1 MLGFLNNLYKW
12 YINSNWARVI
22 TLIILG
28 LVFLTIH
35 LSYQENTNPQKGFTY
50 GLLLPLI
57 EALGK
62 TILAGGFLAFFL
74 KSFQF
79 IGIFRDEI
87 SKVIFAKDFLTKTTK
102 AYKEEVWKNITN
114 SLYQSSFPK
123 TSNKIANIIYEK
135 YVPKGLDFY
144 YENMIVIYEFEKV
157 DDNHIAIIEKQ
168 AFTVKSEAKGIDFL
182 SEAYIWK
189 KNEVED
195 LTDVQIIKLTVNG
208 EDIAQVP
215 WLKTENSVNDGQIK
229 KMIKVK
235 KLLQGQL
242 QYDVVKNVKSIHS
255 NKLNVYWKNEMA
267 RYVKNFEIVIKE
279 NSSFV
284 IDFIPFG
291 LNINLKCIPESEI
304 RKHDDLVIPGEG
316 YVIILKNQTH

>member
-1 MLGFLNNLYKW
+1 MLGFLKNLYKR

-28 LVFLTIH
+28 LVLLTIH
-35 LSYQENTNPQKGFTY
+35 LSYPENTKSHKGFTY

-57 EALGK
+57 GALGK

-123 TSNKIANIIYEK
+123 ISNKIANIIYEK
-135 YVPKGLDFY
+135 YVPKGLEFY
-144 YENMIVIYEFEKV
+144 YESMTVIYEFEKI

-168 AFTVKSEAKGIDFL
+168 TFIIKSEAKGIDLL

-189 KNEVED
+189 KNEVEN
-195 LTDVQIIKLTVNG
+195 LTDVQILKFSVNG
-208 EDIAQVP
+208 EDIAQAP
-215 WLKTENSVNDGQIK
+215 YLKTERTIDDGHTKKLIKVSKMLDGQRPYHI
-229 KMIKVK
+229 
-235 KLLQGQL
+235 
-242 QYDVVKNVKSIHS
+242 VKNVKSIHS

-279 NSSFV
+279 NSNFV

-291 LNINLKCIPESEI
+291 LNIDLRCIPESEI
-304 RKHDDLVIPGEG
+304 RKHDDLLIPGEG
-316 YVIILKNQTH
+316 YVIIVKNQTH